1 MTPNLVLIP
10 NPNAV
15 PKSECV
21 STLITQSFDTLLDL
35 RTCFF
40 NHADLVTPGDELVSC
55 LIQNSKWRTS
65 SFSIWQSLLL
75 NYEGVKLP
83 QGRSE
88 ISEKRSLHCTKNF
101 SRAVSICHIYIAIP
115 LSTYHQWNRSLIYY
129 QFSNPQCHKI
139 GLFLEGEDTIRLSV
153 HGPISSA
160 SPRWHYIRIWKNNA
174 KVQAPLHTPKNHL
187 YQNGLTLSTL

>member
-1 MTPNLVLIP
+1 MQYPSWNVYPLSSHSHSIP
-10 NPNAV
+10 YW
-15 PKSECV
+15 
-21 STLITQSFDTLLDL
+21 TQDPVF
-35 RTCFF
+35 FF

-65 SFSIWQSLLL
+65 SFSIWRSSLL

-101 SRAVSICHIYIAIP
+101 SHTCHIYIAMP

-139 GLFLEGEDTIRLSV
+139 GLFLEGEDPMKLSV
-153 HGPISSA
+153 HGSISSA
-160 SPRWHYIRIWKNNA
+160 SPRWHYVHIWKNNT
-174 KVQAPLHTPKNHL
+174 KVQAPLRTPKNHL
-187 YQNGLTLSTL
+187 SLSEWFDSTL